1 MHLVSK
7 EWHPEQLWGDKKE
20 RAFEQRD
27 DVSGSMVHL
36 EVATG
41 IQGWLPEKLFIFN
54 ILMDGD
60 HLPPTGPS
68 LSLTQFWIHLS
79 LLVNL
84 LEYTLI
90 LQHSSSFPDVNDV
103 NEDLIS

>member
-1 MHLVSK
+1 MCVCLCMHLVSK

-60 HLPPTGPS
+60 HWPISIFDCHPLA
-68 LSLTQFWIHLS
+68 HLY
-79 LLVNL
+79 L
-84 LEYTLI
+84 
-90 LQHSSSFPDVNDV
+90 
-103 NEDLIS
+103 